1 MHEVDSWDEN
11 ETERIPISA
20 LEHYSYCPRQCGLIH
35 IEQTFDENIY
45 TLRGHLAHERV
56 DTVMTRTERAVR
68 VERALPLWSV
78 RLGLVGRADVVEFYD
93 ATPYPVE
100 YKVGKQREWE
110 HEAIQLC
117 AQALCLEEMLGVPVP
132 AGAIYYCTSRTR
144 REITF
149 DAALREHVEAVASA
163 TRQLLQGSALPA
175 APNDTRCKKCSLLD
189 SCLPDVVVRP
199 GRLRWYKAKVFAQ
212 MVDDA
217 TDTEV

>member
-1 MHEVDSWDEN
+1 MDVLPEEPMDEQD
-11 ETERIPISA
+11 RVMLSA

-45 TLRGHLAHERV
+45 TVRGTLAHERV
-56 DTVMTRTERAVR
+56 DSQMTRNEHANR

-78 RLGLVGRADVVEFYD
+78 RLGLVGRADVVEFHG

-117 AQALCLEEMLGVPVP
+117 AQALCLEEMLGVAVP
-132 AGAIYYCTSRTR
+132 AGAVYYCASRTR

-149 DAALREHVEAVASA
+149 DAALRAQVEDIALA
-163 TRQLLQGSALPA
+163 TRAMLARATLPA
-175 APNDTRCKKCSLLD
+175 APNDQRCVRCSLLD
-189 SCLPDVVVRP
+189 SCLPAVVVRP
-199 GRLRWYKAKVFAQ
+199 TRLAAARRALFARE
-212 MVDDA
+212 DDGP
-217 TDTEV
+217 E